1 MEFLYGQFL
10 VCTKSYSLFKNQPA
24 VDCKPAAAAT
34 EILAADWPVAGKL
47 AAEWLLAAAFAPAAA
62 IAASFVGCKTY

>member
-1 MEFLYGQFL
+1 M
-10 VCTKSYSLFKNQPA
+10 KSYNFFENKPA
-24 VDCKPAAAAT
+24 VGCKPAAAAI
-34 EILAADWPVAGKL
+34 EILAADWLVAGKL